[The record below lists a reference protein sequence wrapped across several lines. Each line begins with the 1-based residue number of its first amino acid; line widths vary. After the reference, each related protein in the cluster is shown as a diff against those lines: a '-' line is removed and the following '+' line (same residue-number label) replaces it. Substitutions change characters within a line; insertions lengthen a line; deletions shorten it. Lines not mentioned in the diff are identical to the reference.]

1 MREQDHES
9 AQARALSFIFQV
21 PDDFIAAVGLPKARN
36 KKQYRA
42 TESLVAALAI
52 AADGDNSWISYSRS
66 RDFYAAAGRY
76 EGTDYTY
83 ASVLGAVA
91 TLNEMGLIEERRSK
105 PGAHLSHGLQSRIR
119 PSDRLVDLIG
129 HAPVS
134 YLGRRSP
141 IVMKGEDGKLLDY
154 QDTAETER
162 LVADVA
168 EVNAYLSG
176 IRVEV
181 SPDASDSDW
190 RHTRH
195 HLHARKVRDGRETW
209 TCVRPTPTPE
219 VYRVYGRGSWDMHG
233 RWYGWWQNL
242 PADRRA
248 ELLINGE
255 FVFEPDFAAL
265 HPTLLYAMRGH
276 VLQHDPYALRGYDR
290 SVGKAVLNR
299 AINAKT
305 IPLAIGSLME
315 KRHVMKAD
323 GSPEWVYGYKETAR
337 IVEQVLDANPAIRDD
352 IGSDAGVRLMSIDA
366 GMMHRVMKACSVA
379 GIPVLPVHDSVIAPN
394 SKEGQVTAIMSEVL
408 SVTVSELSKRGSDE
422 VSIKNVRYMGGRGRV
437 EVSVGTVVT
446 PKAEPVAPSSGPEA
460 SSFEPGLSPSG
471 AGGRFR
477 PVLRPLPPRP
487 GSPRPCVVAP
497 PAEPVVLPPA
507 PVAPA
512 APPAPPAIVP
522 VPAFLLALRPPLEPE
537 PAPEPP
543 PAPVVS
549 RTRQSLAF
557 LAPSL
562 PLADVPSE
570 PVPLRPAVTPP
581 RPAPVPVAAPGDGRP
596 EDASSAPSSGRG
608 CSGGSQPKQAAV
620 AARSE
625 PAGTLKSRRCFRRRE
640 SACPI
645 SWSGRPTTSY
655 GRANR
660 SATPLHC
667 YIATLS
673 IVTGLSLRAKLGGFS

>member
-9 AQARALSFIFQV
+9 AQARALSFVFQV
-21 PDDFIAAVGLPKARN
+21 PSDFIAAVGLPKAHT
-36 KKQYRA
+36 KKLGRA
-42 TESLVAALAI
+42 TESMLAALAI
-52 AADGDNSWISYSRS
+52 AADCDNCWISYSRS

-91 TLNEMGLIEERRSK
+91 TLTDIGMIEERRSK
-105 PGAHLSHGLQSRIR
+105 PGSHLSHGLQSRIR

-181 SPDASDSDW
+181 SPDASDSNW

-195 HLHARKVRDGRETW
+195 HIHARKVREGKETW

-255 FVFEPDFAAL
+255 LSIEPDFSAL

-276 VLQHDPYALRGYDR
+276 VLQHDPYALRGYER
-290 SVGKAVLNR
+290 SVGKAVLNI
-299 AINAKT
+299 AINART
-305 IPLAIGSLME
+305 IPVAIGSLME
-315 KRHVMKAD
+315 KRNVLKSD
-323 GSPEWVYGYKETAR
+323 GSPEWVYGYQETAR
-337 IVEQVLDANPAIRDD
+337 IVEAVMDANPAIRDD
-352 IGSDAGVRLMSIDA
+352 IGSDAGVRLMGIDA
-366 GMMHRVMKACSVA
+366 GMTHQVMKACSKA
-379 GIPVLPVHDSVIAPN
+379 GIPVLPVHDSVIAPS
-394 SKEGQVTAIMSEVL
+394 SKETDVTAIMSEVL
-408 SVTVSELSKRGSDE
+408 SSTVSELSKRSSDE
-422 VSIKNVRYMGGRGRV
+422 VSIKNVRYMGGRGRW

-446 PKAEPVAPSSGPEA
+446 PKAEPVALSSGPEA
-460 SSFEPGLSPSG
+460 SSSEPGVPSCG
-471 AGGRFR
+471 TGVRFR
-477 PVLRPLPPRP
+477 PVMGLLPPRP
-487 GSPRPCVVAP
+487 GSPRPSVVAP
-497 PAEPVVLPPA
+497 PAEPVAFSPA
-507 PVAPA
+507 PVEPPP
-512 APPAPPAIVP
+512 PPAVVP
-522 VPAFLLALRPPLEPE
+522 MPAFLLALRPAPEPVPAPA

-543 PAPVVS
+543 PVPVVS
-549 RTRQSLAF
+549 RPRPSLAF
-557 LAPSL
+557 LVPSL
-562 PLADVPSE
+562 PPADDLSE
-570 PVPLRPAVTPP
+570 PAPLRPVTYPP
-581 RPAPVPVAAPGDGRP
+581 RPAPVSLAVVDDGRH
-596 EDASSAPSSGRG
+596 EDASEVPPTPVERVGLLGRLAA
-608 CSGGSQPKQAAV
+608 QARAM
-620 AARSE
+620 RD
-625 PAGTLKSRRCFRRRE
+625 PAGAAAADARMAELKALASRQ
-640 SACPI
+640 
-645 SWSGRPTTSY
+645 
-655 GRANR
+655 RAR
-660 SATPLHC
+660 QMAS
-667 YIATLS
+667 
-673 IVTGLSLRAKLGGFS
+673 